1 MGSLRTLRG
10 MAEWGWIPALMVALA
25 IAGYLRSWPVQVVAP
40 VLGLL
45 LLLGLVMAGVKARE
59 REQES
64 AAAKLRQLAGYFYRR
79 FTGNSPLSIF
89 TIIAGIITGENPPL
103 WEWARACG
111 MSQRLL
117 NGWCEGFVH
126 RLEIDTRTGKFSTYL
141 RTYLN
146 ELWLIN
152 NQYYE
157 FVEQFREVAQRIE
170 VPPESIDQYNRFVI
184 EYNSFVQSFAE
195 NIAQLKRVARTE
207 IEPPSVKPAR
217 EIPPARQQQ
226 PAPVKE
232 PDSPRPRP
240 AREKGYY
247 GV

>member
-25 IAGYLRSWPVQVVAP
+25 ITGNLYSWPGEAIVPA
-40 VLGLL
+40 LGFLFIV
-45 LLLGLVMAGVKARE
+45 GLVIAGVRARE

-64 AAAKLRQLAGYFYRR
+64 VAAKLRQLAGYFYHR

-89 TIIAGIITGENPPL
+89 TIITGTFTEGNPPL
-103 WEWARACG
+103 WEWARSCG
-111 MSQRLL
+111 TSERLL

-126 RLEIDTRTGKFSTYL
+126 RLEIDTRTGKFSIYL

-157 FVEQFREVAQRIE
+157 FVEQFREVAQRVE
-170 VPPESIDQYNRFVI
+170 LPPGSIDQYNRFVI
-184 EYNSFVQSFAE
+184 EYNGFVQGFAE
-195 NIAQLKRVARTE
+195 NIARLKKVAGTE

-217 EIPPARQQQ
+217 EISPVKQQK

-232 PDSPRPRP
+232 PEPPHPRRTGGI
-240 AREKGYY
+240 GYY